1 MTIDF
6 HLLGPGD
13 LGLIRAGITRDDSR
27 SALKSP
33 FDAFLKSTDSTVP
46 TDAYDDLG
54 LHVYFDKALMVVGV
68 EFLKWAQFTWCG
80 QRLAGEEVLVV
91 QQFLTEQGEFLVF
104 TNSGFNVDRLGLRFY
119 APDIGEEGAIVQ
131 AVYVDF
137 TVVD

>member
-13 LGLIRAGITRDDSR
+13 LGPIRAGMTRDDSR
-27 SALKSP
+27 SALESP
-33 FDAFLKSTDSTVP
+33 FDEFLKSPDSAIP

-54 LHVYFDKALMVVGV
+54 LHVYFDNALKVAGV
-68 EFLKWAQFTWCG
+68 EFLKWAQLSWRG

-104 TNSGFNVDRLGLRFY
+104 DNSGFDVARLGLRFY
-119 APDIGEEGAIVQ
+119 APEIGEEDAIVE

-137 TVVD
+137 TGVD